1 MNFSPAPLVLIPGNK
16 KIPSSIQAKS
26 VCGLVVKSI
35 VAMKEIHYLFNSLD
49 GPRVRFPANA
59 IANFLSFFAVLRE
72 WSSHCITLLEIH
84 NAEEL
89 MGKIRIDENWSS
101 RLA

>member
-1 MNFSPAPLVLIPGNK
+1 VGRQWLSSPTQKMSFSLVSPLTAGNK

-59 IANFLSFFAVLRE
+59 IKIIFFALRRE
-72 WSSHCITLLEIH
+72 
-84 NAEEL
+84 
-89 MGKIRIDENWSS
+89 
-101 RLA
+101 

>member
-1 MNFSPAPLVLIPGNK
+1 MWVATGLAHPQWPHNVNFSLLLTAALKAGNK

-35 VAMKEIHYLFNSLD
+35 VAMKENNYLFNSLD

-59 IANFLSFFAVLRE
+59 
-72 WSSHCITLLEIH
+72 
-84 NAEEL
+84 
-89 MGKIRIDENWSS
+89 M
-101 RLA
+101 